1 MYRVYSDGLLLY
13 HSNLESLKIFNPSV
27 EMEVNKTGSFL
38 FNIFPDHPRYSL
50 IKKLKSIITVYQ
62 DDYLLFRGR
71 VLDDEIGWHN
81 EKYIT
86 CEGELAFLLDSIIR
100 PYDFTGSITD
110 YLKML
115 INSHNS
121 QVEAEKRFSLG
132 TVTVTDPNN
141 YIVRSNIDHTATWT
155 ELQSKLIDLL
165 GGYIV
170 VRHEDG
176 VQYIDYLK
184 EINLLAPQK
193 ITFGKN
199 LLDLKRIRKGA
210 DIATAVIP
218 LGAKLEG
225 SDARLTVSA
234 VNNGSDT
241 IVDAEA
247 QAQYGVIVKTVVFDD
262 VTDANNLLTK
272 GKTHLAGLVNLME
285 SIELSAADMA
295 TLDNDITS
303 FHIGTQVRVT
313 SEPHG
318 IDQLF
323 MVSKLSIDLQNPAGN
338 HLTLGKTI
346 STFSETVVF
355 KKGDP
360 GKDGHDGKDG
370 QPGSAGRDGVD
381 GVNGKDGKDG
391 KDGVGVAS
399 ITEQYYL
406 STSAT
411 ALAGG
416 TWSGTVPTWVDGRF
430 MWTRSVIAYTNSTSS
445 TTNPKCVTGAKG
457 STGTAGSP
465 GANGQDGKDGISITT
480 VDVMYYQSTS
490 STALS
495 GGSWTTTAP
504 AWIDGRF
511 FWEKTVVTYSD
522 GTKDESTPV
531 CITGQKGATGATGSQ
546 GAKGDK
552 GDTGSPGK
560 DGINGKDG
568 ANGKDAAVQSL
579 TPPADTSY
587 MWLDISLDPP
597 ILKRY
602 NTETASWVIV
612 NDTTEVIYNLEQNL
626 EASITKSAQD
636 ITLAVSEEYYLKDE
650 TDSLISSVGTQIEQ
664 TANAVQIQFDQFS
677 ADIAAVAAGADAEFE
692 EIRKYIRFEDG
703 KILLGETG
711 NELELV
717 IANDRISFLQDG
729 AEVAYFS
736 NRKLYVTDGEYTHS
750 LHVGKLA
757 ITPRTNGNTS
767 INIVT

>member
-27 EMEVNKTGSFL
+27 ELEVNKTGSFL

-50 IKKLKSIITVYQ
+50 IRKLKSIITVYQ

-81 EKYIT
+81 EKYVT

-121 QVEAEKRFSLG
+121 QVEAEKRFVLG

-218 LGAKLEG
+218 LGAKPEG

-241 IVDAEA
+241 IVDADA
-247 QAQYGVIVKTVVFDD
+247 QAQYGMIVKTVVFDD

-272 GKTHLAGLVNLME
+272 GKAHLASLVNPME

-323 MVSKLSIDLQNPAGN
+323 MVSKLSIDLLNPASN
-338 HLTLGKTI
+338 HLTLGGVVD
-346 STFSETVVF
+346 TFTAQNSKQVIQT
-355 KKGDP
+355 
-360 GKDGHDGKDG
+360 G
-370 QPGSAGRDGVD
+370 QNGRDGQDAVTLRID
-381 GVNGKDGKDG
+381 
-391 KDGVGVAS
+391 S
-399 ITEQYYL
+399 
-406 STSAT
+406 SR
-411 ALAGG
+411 
-416 TWSGTVPTWVDGRF
+416 GTVF
-430 MWTRSVIAYTNSTSS
+430 KNS
-445 TTNPKCVTGAKG
+445 
-457 STGTAGSP
+457 
-465 GANGQDGKDGISITT
+465 
-480 VDVMYYQSTS
+480 DV
-490 STALS
+490 STAL
-495 GGSWTTTAP
+495 
-504 AWIDGRF
+504 
-511 FWEKTVVTYSD
+511 TVVIFKGGKTITDPDSMRMEFGSNAYLEWYWQKIGEETF
-522 GTKDESTPV
+522 GT
-531 CITGQKGATGATGSQ
+531 
-546 GAKGDK
+546 
-552 GDTGSPGK
+552 
-560 DGINGKDG
+560 
-568 ANGKDAAVQSL
+568 
-579 TPPADTSY
+579 
-587 MWLDISLDPP
+587 
-597 ILKRY
+597 IL
-602 NTETASWVIV
+602 A
-612 NDTTEVIYNLEQNL
+612 
-626 EASITKSAQD
+626 
-636 ITLAVSEEYYLKDE
+636 
-650 TDSLISSVGTQIEQ
+650 TDSRLSNEG
-664 TANAVQIQFDQFS
+664 F
-677 ADIAAVAAGADAEFE
+677 
-692 EIRKYIRFEDG
+692 
-703 KILLGETG
+703 LLSLSPSDVDTKVVFRCQ
-711 NELELV
+711 LV
-717 IANDRISFLQDG
+717 T
-729 AEVAYFS
+729 E
-736 NRKLYVTDGEYTHS
+736 
-750 LHVGKLA
+750 
-757 ITPRTNGNTS
+757 
-767 INIVT
+767 